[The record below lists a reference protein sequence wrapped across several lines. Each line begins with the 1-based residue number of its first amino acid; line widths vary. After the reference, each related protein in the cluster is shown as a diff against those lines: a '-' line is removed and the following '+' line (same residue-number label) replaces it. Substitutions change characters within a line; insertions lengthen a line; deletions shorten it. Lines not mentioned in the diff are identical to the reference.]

1 VTFAPFI
8 LAACSVLAQPA
19 PSGEGSIGGI
29 VLNGSDGRS
38 PVAGAEVVLRVNVDG
53 QFMTAAET
61 VTGADGRFDFAPLP
75 LRSDLEYLPGANRG
89 GIHYPGERIRL
100 GPGRPRASV
109 ELVVYDTVAEPSP
122 LVARRHEILV
132 RPAPGALEVTETI
145 LVDNPTARSYVGRP
159 ASEGGEPV
167 TLELAIPSDFE
178 RVTFDREFFGRRFTQ
193 AGGKLVTGVPWPPG
207 TREVKFTY
215 LLHNAERHRVWER
228 PLDLPCPNLRLSV
241 ATDKP
246 GEVSCNLG
254 RGSTQ
259 SDGQVAF
266 ECDERTL
273 PAGYVVRL
281 EMGRLPVSWMVYG
294 RWVALAVLAAGAGVV
309 TIRRSRR
316 GENRTRAEAAVS
328 GQGARPEP
336 TPPRHSRPNR
346 RRRKRRASARRRG

>member
-1 VTFAPFI
+1 LRRAYAPWKRDSPDPATAKSPLQRRPDVTFAPFI

-178 RVTFDREFFGRRFTQ
+178 RVTFDREFFGRRFTARPAVPQPPVERSDRQ
-193 AGGKLVTGVPWPPG
+193 AGRGFLQPRPGVDAK
-207 TREVKFTY
+207 R
-215 LLHNAERHRVWER
+215 R
-228 PLDLPCPNLRLSV
+228 P
-241 ATDKP
+241 
-246 GEVSCNLG
+246 
-254 RGSTQ
+254 
-259 SDGQVAF
+259 
-266 ECDERTL
+266 
-273 PAGYVVRL
+273 
-281 EMGRLPVSWMVYG
+281 GRL
-294 RWVALAVLAAGAGVV
+294 
-309 TIRRSRR
+309 
-316 GENRTRAEAAVS
+316 
-328 GQGARPEP
+328 
-336 TPPRHSRPNR
+336 
-346 RRRKRRASARRRG
+346 